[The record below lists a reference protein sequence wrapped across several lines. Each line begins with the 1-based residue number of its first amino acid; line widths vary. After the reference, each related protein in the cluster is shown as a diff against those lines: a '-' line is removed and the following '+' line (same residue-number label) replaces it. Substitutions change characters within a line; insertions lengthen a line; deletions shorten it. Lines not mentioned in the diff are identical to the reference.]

1 MNCTIS
7 FYTGRSAWWV
17 TKTFKDRSHV
27 DNFIAYIKRTKGYN
41 LDELY
46 INDETRLT
54 NMDGTTES
62 FQGEY

>member
-1 MNCTIS
+1 M
-7 FYTGRSAWWV
+7 